1 MLVEEVGGMNTRV
14 LIIAVIL
21 ISSVCIIKGGAQ
33 EHYSGYG
40 EICYPC
46 HDILLTQDEKISKLS
61 RCSCHSE
68 NVADWR
74 ESNTEKRRLHEIHG
88 SSPCFRCHSG
98 IQYTK
103 EDMAKAIHIPHAKVD
118 CSVCHGT
125 KSVIKPVAEDC
136 SDCHGRNVHKIHQG
150 FLLDICTGCHGKVI
164 NKFPE
169 LRKEVGIVEVEAPVE
184 EKKLFSL
191 YDLIKFI
198 LFPL

>member
-1 MLVEEVGGMNTRV
+1 MRTVKFATRV
-14 LIIAVIL
+14 L
-21 ISSVCIIKGGAQ
+21 AQ

-46 HDILLTQDEKISKLS
+46 HDILLTPNEKISKLS

-74 ESNTEKRRLHEIHG
+74 EDIKEKRRLHEIHG
-88 SSPCFRCHSG
+88 TSPCFRCHSG
-98 IQYTK
+98 IHYTK
-103 EDMAKAIHIPHAKVD
+103 KDMAKAIHIPHARVD
-118 CSVCHGT
+118 CALCHGT

-136 SDCHGRNVHKIHQG
+136 SDCHGSNVHKIHKRL
-150 FLLDICTGCHGKVI
+150 LLDICVGCHGKVI
-164 NKFPE
+164 DKFPE
-169 LRKEVGIVEVEAPVE
+169 LREEVGIVQIEAPVE
-184 EKKLFSL
+184 EKKSLFSL